1 MSDSARL
8 QTDLVRLVD
17 QGRRPDK
24 TLAPRAPAAAIPSS
38 AGVSRPSTPI
48 GSASEGI
55 SSPLVEA
62 DAAARTYHTP
72 ETTLTPS
79 DGLFTIKISHPET
92 FTLTD
97 SQGRT
102 VELTLDAP

>member
-24 TLAPRAPAAAIPSS
+24 TLAPRAPAAAIPAS

-55 SSPLVEA
+55 SSPLQEA
-62 DAAARTYHTP
+62 DASTRTYHAT
-72 ETTLTPS
+72 ETTLTTS
-79 DGLFTIKISHPET
+79 DGLFSIKISHPKT

-97 SQGRT
+97 AQGRT